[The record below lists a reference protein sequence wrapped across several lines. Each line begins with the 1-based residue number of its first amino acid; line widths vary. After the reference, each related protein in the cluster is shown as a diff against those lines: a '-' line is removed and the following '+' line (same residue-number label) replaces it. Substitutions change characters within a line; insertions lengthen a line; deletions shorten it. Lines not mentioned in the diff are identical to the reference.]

1 MLINRKI
8 FNIFEIEDN
17 EIPFKTDND
26 DDDYKINYTVFFKQV
41 WSLNYKVQYFLIL
54 LNITKIYTN
63 KYKSKNQEMSDDLI
77 NEWWFKKWV
86 IF

>member
-1 MLINRKI
+1 LLINRKI